1 MSDTN
6 APQYPDYP
14 PNPPQPASVPAGPS
28 GALRSRSRRASARG
42 TGGSGRSW
50 CSSSCFGI
58 LGSCVWS
65 VSLLG
70 KGATGGAIT
79 TGEAIAVIPI
89 DGVIA
94 GSGTAGVVTPEDFL
108 DQLDQAERDDNVKA
122 IVLRVDSP
130 GGTVAAS
137 EEIAT
142 YVKESKKPV
151 VVTVGDVGASG
162 AYMVASQSDRIFALP
177 GSAVGSIGVITDI
190 PNVSGLL
197 DKLGVQFTVVK
208 AGKYKDAG
216 SPYRALTKE
225 ETSLIQGSVNEVY
238 GQFIDIVAEGRK
250 MPRSEVE
257 SLATGW
263 AWNGEQAKELGLV
276 DEIGTYRDAMRA
288 AAKLGGID
296 GRVRD
301 RHLRQPAVR
310 GPARHHHG
318 RQRTARAARLARSA
332 WCHAAWPGAREVDPQ
347 RRTLLHCP
355 YLAFLATLL
364 HFRHS
369 PIAGLRGRSL
379 SFTTRRDAS

>member
-1 MSDTN
+1 M
-6 APQYPDYP
+6 
-14 PNPPQPASVPAGPS
+14 
-28 GALRSRSRRASARG
+28 
-42 TGGSGRSW
+42 
-50 CSSSCFGI
+50 
-58 LGSCVWS
+58 
-65 VSLLG
+65 
-70 KGATGGAIT
+70 
-79 TGEAIAVIPI
+79 
-89 DGVIA
+89 
-94 GSGTAGVVTPEDFL
+94 
-108 DQLDQAERDDNVKA
+108 
-122 IVLRVDSP
+122 RVDSP

-142 YVKESKKPV
+142 YVKESKKPI

-177 GSAVGSIGVITDI
+177 GSAIGSIGVITDI

-250 MPRSEVE
+250 LPRSEVE

-296 GRVRD
+296 GEYETVTYGNQQFED
-301 RHLRQPAVR
+301 LLDTIMGVS
-310 GPARHHHG
+310 G
-318 RQRTARAARLARSA
+318 RLAPLGSLDPRGVTQ
-332 WCHAAWPGAREVDPQ
+332 PGPV
-347 RRTLLHCP
+347 
-355 YLAFLATLL
+355 LAK
-364 HFRHS
+364 
-369 PIAGLRGRSL
+369 
-379 SFTTRRDAS
+379 

>member
-6 APQYPDYP
+6 TPQYPDYP
-14 PNPPQPASVPAGPS
+14 PMPPQPGATAGAYPQPYIPQPPRE
-28 GALRSRSRRASARG
+28 RSRHGWVWALVVLVVV
-42 TGGSGRSW
+42 
-50 CSSSCFGI
+50 FGI

-70 KGATGGAIT
+70 KSTKGGAIT

-108 DQLDQAERDDNVKA
+108 DQLDQAERDNNVKA

-142 YVKESKKPV
+142 YVKQSKKPI

-197 DKLGVQFTVVK
+197 DTLGVKFTVVK

-238 GQFIDIVAEGRK
+238 GQFIDVVAEGRK

-296 GRVRD
+296 GEYETVTYGNQQFEDLLNTIMGVSGRLAPLGSLDPRGVT
-301 RHLRQPAVR
+301 QP
-310 GPARHHHG
+310 GPA
-318 RQRTARAARLARSA
+318 LAK
-332 WCHAAWPGAREVDPQ
+332 
-347 RRTLLHCP
+347 
-355 YLAFLATLL
+355 
-364 HFRHS
+364 
-369 PIAGLRGRSL
+369 
-379 SFTTRRDAS
+379 